1 VERLFTE
8 RKDVMFDVQSVRKK
22 FPSLKQTQDGRQVV
36 FFDNPGG
43 TQVPQTVVD
52 AMSRYLLHDNANH
65 GGAYA
70 TSRRSDAMIDE
81 AHQAMADMLG
91 AASPDEI
98 VFGPNMTSLTF
109 TLSRA
114 IAHWLKPGD
123 EVVVTRL
130 DHDANISP
138 WMLLARDTGA
148 TLRWVDFRTEDCTL
162 DMDDLERHL
171 SRRTKIVACAY
182 ASNAVG
188 TINDVETITGM
199 AHHAGALIF
208 IDAVQYAPH
217 GLIDVQALDCDFL
230 VCSAYKFFGPH
241 EGVLYGKYDL
251 LDRLPAYKVR
261 PAKNRPP
268 HKFETGTQNH
278 EGIAGT
284 LAAVEY
290 LASLSGLPDARLSR
304 RERLSA
310 AMKWNEEYGR
320 TLISRLITGLVHVKG
335 LHIHGIKDPARF
347 EQRVPTVAFRIDGF
361 SPRQV
366 AEYLGDKGIF
376 VWDGN
381 YYALAVTER
390 LGFED
395 KGGMVRVGLVHYN
408 TEEEVDRL
416 LEELNNLSS
425 S

>member
-1 VERLFTE
+1 M
-8 RKDVMFDVQSVRKK
+8 KPMFDVQSVREN
-22 FPSLKQTQDGRQVV
+22 FPSLKQIQDGRQVV

-43 TQVPQTVVD
+43 TQVPKTVMD
-52 AMSRYLLHDNANH
+52 AMTGYLLRDNANH

-70 TSRRSDAMIDE
+70 TSRRSDAMIMQ
-81 AHQAMADMLG
+81 ARQAMTDMLG
-91 AASPDEI
+91 AASADEI

-114 IAHWLKPGD
+114 FTHWLKPGD
-123 EVVVTRL
+123 DVVVTRL

-148 TLRWVDFRTEDCTL
+148 NLRWVDFRTEDCTL
-162 DMDDLERHL
+162 DMDDLERQL

-188 TINDVETITGM
+188 TINDVKTVTEM

-208 IDAVQYAPH
+208 VDGVQYAPH
-217 GLIDVQALDCDFL
+217 GTIDVRALDCDFL

-241 EGVLYGKYDL
+241 EGVLYGKLDL

-261 PAKNRPP
+261 PAKNSPP

-290 LASLSGLPDARLSR
+290 LANLSGKDEPGSSR
-304 RERLSA
+304 RERLIE
-310 AMKWNEEYGR
+310 AMKKIVEYEQR
-320 TLISRLITGLVHVKG
+320 LVSRLITGLQQVKG
-335 LHIHGIKDPARF
+335 LHIYGIKDP
-347 EQRVPTVAFRIDGF
+347 EQFNRRVPTVAFRIDGF
-361 SPRQV
+361 SPLEV
-366 AEYLGDKGIF
+366 AEYVGGKGIF

-408 TEEEVDRL
+408 TGEEVDRL
-416 LEELNNLSS
+416 LDELRRLTGS
-425 S
+425 

>member
-1 VERLFTE
+1 M
-8 RKDVMFDVQSVRKK
+8 KSMFDVLSVRRN

-43 TQVPQTVVD
+43 TQAPMAVAD
-52 AMSRYLLHDNANH
+52 AMSHYLLHDNANH

-70 TSRRSDAMIDE
+70 TSRRSDAMLE
-81 AHQAMADMLG
+81 AAHQAMADMLG

-109 TLSRA
+109 ALSRA
-114 IAHWLKPGD
+114 LGRWLKPGD

-148 TLRWVDFRTEDCTL
+148 GLRWVDFHPEDCTL
-162 DMDDLERHL
+162 DMDDLERQL
-171 SRRTKIVACAY
+171 SGRTKILACAY

-188 TINDVETITGM
+188 TINDVKTITQM
-199 AHHAGALIF
+199 ARHAGALIF

-217 GLIDVQALDCDFL
+217 GVIDVRALDCDFL

-241 EGVLYGKYDL
+241 VGALYGKFDL

-261 PAKNRPP
+261 PAKDRPP

-290 LASLSGLPDARLSR
+290 LASLSGSSLENTSR
-304 RERLSA
+304 RERLMV
-310 AMKWNEEYGR
+310 AMKRIEAYER
-320 TLISRLITGLVHVKG
+320 DLVSTLIAGLDQVKG
-335 LHIHGIKDPARF
+335 LRFYGIRDPSRF
-347 EQRVPTVAFRIDGF
+347 EARVPTVAFRIDGF

-366 AEYLGDKGIF
+366 AEHLGDKGIF

-390 LGFED
+390 LGVED

-416 LEELNNLSS
+416 IEELRRMTDSKQ
-425 S
+425 

>member
-1 VERLFTE
+1 ML
-8 RKDVMFDVQSVRKK
+8 DVQFVREN
-22 FPSLKQTQDGRQVV
+22 FPSLQQTQDGRQVV

-43 TQVPQTVVD
+43 TQVSRTVVD
-52 AMSRYLLHDNANH
+52 AMTRYLLHDNANH

-70 TSRRSDAMIDE
+70 TSRRSDAMIEE
-81 AHQAMADMLG
+81 AHRAMADMLG
-91 AASPDEI
+91 ASSPDEI

-114 IAHWLKPGD
+114 LGHWLKAGD
-123 EVVVTRL
+123 EIVVTRL
-130 DHDANISP
+130 DHDADISP

-148 TLRWVDFRTEDCTL
+148 NLRWVDFRTEDCTL
-162 DMDDLERHL
+162 DMDDLERRL
-171 SRRTKIVACAY
+171 SRKTKLVACAY

-188 TINDVETITGM
+188 TINDVKGITEM
-199 AHHAGALIF
+199 AHHAGALMF

-217 GLIDVQALDCDFL
+217 GLIDVKALDCDFL
-230 VCSAYKFFGPH
+230 ACSAYKFFGPH
-241 EGVLYGKYDL
+241 EGILYGKYDL

-261 PAKNRPP
+261 PAKDRPP
-268 HKFETGTQNH
+268 YKFETGTQNH

-290 LASLSGLPDARLSR
+290 LASLSGSSHEQANR
-304 RERLSA
+304 RDRLSA
-310 AMKWNEEYGR
+310 AMEAIEAYERG
-320 TLISRLITGLVHVKG
+320 LVSRLIAGLEQING
-335 LHIHGIKDPARF
+335 LRIYGITDPSAFDR
-347 EQRVPTVAFRIDGF
+347 RVPTVAFRIDGF
-361 SPRQV
+361 SPRRV
-366 AEYLGDKGIF
+366 AKCLGEKGIF

-408 TEEEVDRL
+408 TQEEVDRL
-416 LEELNNLSS
+416 IDELRRMNS
-425 S
+425 

>member
-1 VERLFTE
+1 M
-8 RKDVMFDVQSVRKK
+8 KPMFDVQSVREN
-22 FPSLKQTQDGRQVV
+22 FPSLKQIQDGRQVV
-36 FFDNPGG
+36 FLDNPGG
-43 TQVPQTVVD
+43 TQVPKTVMD
-52 AMSRYLLHDNANH
+52 AMTGYLLRDNANH

-70 TSRRSDAMIDE
+70 TSRRSDAMIMQ
-81 AHQAMADMLG
+81 AHRAMADMLG
-91 AASPDEI
+91 AASADEI

-114 IAHWLKPGD
+114 FTHWLKPGD
-123 EVVVTRL
+123 DVVVTRL

-148 TLRWVDFRTEDCTL
+148 NLRWVDFRTEDCTL
-162 DMDDLERHL
+162 DMDDLERQL

-188 TINDVETITGM
+188 TINDVKTVTEM
-199 AHHAGALIF
+199 AHQAGALIF
-208 IDAVQYAPH
+208 VDGVQYAPH
-217 GLIDVQALDCDFL
+217 GTIDVRALDCDFL

-241 EGVLYGKYDL
+241 EGVLYGKLDL

-261 PAKNRPP
+261 PAKNSPP

-290 LASLSGLPDARLSR
+290 LANLSGKDEPGSSR
-304 RERLSA
+304 RERLIE
-310 AMKWNEEYGR
+310 AMKKIVEYEQR
-320 TLISRLITGLVHVKG
+320 LVSRLITGLQQVKG
-335 LHIHGIKDPARF
+335 LHIYGIKDP
-347 EQRVPTVAFRIDGF
+347 EQFNRRVPTVAFRIDGF
-361 SPRQV
+361 SPLEV
-366 AEYLGDKGIF
+366 AEYVGGKGIF

-408 TEEEVDRL
+408 TGEEVDRL
-416 LEELNNLSS
+416 LDELRRLTGS
-425 S
+425 

>member
-1 VERLFTE
+1 ML
-8 RKDVMFDVQSVRKK
+8 DVQSVRSH
-22 FPSLKQTQDGRQVV
+22 FPSLQQTQDGREVV

-43 TQVPQTVVD
+43 TQVPRSVVD
-52 AMSRYLLHDNANH
+52 AMAHYLLHDNANH

-70 TSRRSDAMIDE
+70 TSRRSDAMIEE
-81 AHQAMADMLG
+81 AHRAMADMLG
-91 AASPDEI
+91 ASSPDEI

-109 TLSRA
+109 SLSRA
-114 IAHWLKPGD
+114 LGHWLTAGD
-123 EVVVTRL
+123 EIVVTRL
-130 DHDANISP
+130 DHDADISP

-148 TLRWVDFRTEDCTL
+148 NLRWVDFRTEDCTL
-162 DMDDLERHL
+162 DMDDLERRL
-171 SRRTKIVACAY
+171 SRKTKLVACAY

-188 TINDVETITGM
+188 TINDVKSITEM

-230 VCSAYKFFGPH
+230 ACSAYKFFGPH
-241 EGVLYGKYDL
+241 EGILYGKYDL

-261 PAKNRPP
+261 PAKDRPP

-284 LAAVEY
+284 LAAVDY
-290 LASLSGLPDARLSR
+290 LAGLSGSAHESAGR
-304 RERLSA
+304 RDRLSA
-310 AMKWNEEYGR
+310 AMEAIEAYER
-320 TLISRLITGLVHVKG
+320 DLVSRLIAGLEQISG
-335 LHIHGIKDPARF
+335 LRIYGITDPSFFDR
-347 EQRVPTVAFRIDGF
+347 RVPTVAFRMEGF
-361 SPRQV
+361 SPRRV
-366 AEYLGDKGIF
+366 AEYLGEKGIF

-416 LEELNNLSS
+416 IDELRRMNS
-425 S
+425 

>member
-1 VERLFTE
+1 
-8 RKDVMFDVQSVRKK
+8 MFDVRSVRRN
-22 FPSLKQTQDGRQVV
+22 FPSLNQTQDGRQFV

-43 TQVPQTVVD
+43 TQVPRSVVD
-52 AMSRYLLHDNANH
+52 AMNGYLLHDNANH

-70 TSRRSDAMIDE
+70 TSRRSDAMIEE
-81 AHQAMADMLG
+81 AHRAVADMLG
-91 AASPDEI
+91 AASADEI
-98 VFGPNMTSLTF
+98 VFGPNMTTLTF
-109 TLSRA
+109 NLSRA
-114 IAHWLKPGD
+114 IGHWLKPGD
-123 EVVVTRL
+123 DVVVTRL

-138 WMLLARDTGA
+138 WMLLARDAGA
-148 TLRWVDFRTEDCTL
+148 NLRWVDFRTEDCTL
-162 DMDDLERHL
+162 DMDDLERQL
-171 SRRTKIVACAY
+171 TGRTKIVACAY

-188 TINDVETITGM
+188 TINDVKAVTEM
-199 AHHAGALIF
+199 AHHAGALVF

-217 GLIDVQALDCDFL
+217 GLIDVRDLDCDFL
-230 VCSAYKFFGPH
+230 ICSAYKFFGPH
-241 EGVLYGKYDL
+241 QGVLYGKFDL

-261 PAKNRPP
+261 PAKDRPP

-290 LASLSGLPDARLSR
+290 MAGLSGIGEQRFSR

-310 AMKWNEEYGR
+310 AMKEIEEYERG
-320 TLISRLITGLVHVKG
+320 LVSRLISGLEKVKG
-335 LHIHGIKDPARF
+335 LHVYGLKDPARF
-347 EQRVPTVAFRIDGF
+347 EERVPTVAFRIDGF
-361 SPRQV
+361 GPRQV
-366 AEYLGDKGIF
+366 AEHLGGKGIF

-416 LEELNNLSS
+416 LEELRGLTH
-425 S
+425 